1 MILANAVKED
11 HLKKFKD
18 PFERIL
24 NSTDSDYQKQ
34 IDLERLKTDMEFVLC
49 VPLFTDDRYKEEH
62 PEVMS
67 LYRKIKSKMV

>member
-1 MILANAVKED
+1 MILAKAVKED
-11 HLKKFKD
+11 HLNKFRNRFD
-18 PFERIL
+18 RIL

-49 VPLFTDDRYKEEH
+49 VPLLTDERYEEEH